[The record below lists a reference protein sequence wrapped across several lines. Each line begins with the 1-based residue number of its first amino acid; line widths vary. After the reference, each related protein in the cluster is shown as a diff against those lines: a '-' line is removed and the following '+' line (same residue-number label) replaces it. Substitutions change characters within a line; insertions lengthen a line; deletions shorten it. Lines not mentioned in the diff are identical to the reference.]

1 MNMKICIDKKYII
14 IWIKFGVGKYILEY
28 GNFAICDV
36 KISAFIAICNIIEN
50 ICAVFTLIIK
60 VIKNIN
66 PHAIT
71 GPIIN
76 PIIKLVNIKYMFNL
90 LNCII
95 LIGNIIICADMVTD
109 IISII
114 FFDFMIFS
122 KKFFEIN
129 FWNKIIPIVP
139 PYENWKLKS
148 NIVYGFFN
156 SIIKADIAIFVN
168 ISLFL

>member
-1 MNMKICIDKKYII
+1 MNKIWCWQIYI
-14 IWIKFGVGKYILEY
+14 EY
-28 GNFAICDV
+28 GNFAICDF

-50 ICAVFTLIIK
+50 ICTVFTLIIK

-114 FFDFMIFS
+114 FFDFMILS
-122 KKFFEIN
+122 KKFF
-129 FWNKIIPIVP
+129 
-139 PYENWKLKS
+139 
-148 NIVYGFFN
+148 
-156 SIIKADIAIFVN
+156 
-168 ISLFL
+168 